1 MVLARPVKRRERPA
15 AAPEEAK
22 QRTGRRR
29 ARLGGAALR
38 LALMAVPAAFFAL
51 FFLYPVA
58 AIVTRGL
65 RVDGQ
70 WRLGRIGEVLTDPAV
85 LDILWFTGWQAAA
98 STALT
103 LAVALPGA
111 YVFARFTFPGK
122 RLLRAVVTVP
132 FVLPTVVAG
141 SAFLALLGHG
151 GLLDSLWGV
160 RLDTSVWAILLA
172 HVFFNYAVVVRT
184 VGGLWAQLDP
194 RQEEAARVLGA
205 SRLAAWR
212 RVTLPALAPAVAA
225 AALMVFLFTFTSFG
239 VIQIL
244 GGPRYATLEVAIYRE
259 TAQLLDLPTAAVLTL
274 VQFAVVAA
282 VLGLHAWTVRR
293 REGALK
299 LVAPEQTARRPQG
312 AAQWA
317 LLWGVLAVVALLI
330 LLPLAVL
337 VERSLDAPG
346 GYGLDYYRA
355 LQSVADS
362 GGTFFVAPMDAVW
375 NSLRYAAVATVFAVV
390 VGGLAAAA
398 LTIPSEP
405 KGAPPAPQALNDA
418 VKATRPRERGLVSIC
433 GWRRARERS
442 VEERRHRTRAPGGE
456 PRVIRGAGRL
466 VRGFDALLMLPL
478 GTSAVTVGFGFLIAL
493 DEPPL
498 DLRASW
504 ILVPLA
510 QALVGVPFVVRTML
524 PVLRAVDHRLREAAA
539 VLGASPLRAWREVDL
554 PLVARALGVAAGFA
568 FAVSLGEF
576 GATVFIARPDH
587 PTLPVAVARF
597 LGRAGQLNYGQAMAL
612 STILM
617 LVCAG
622 SLLVLER
629 IRTDRSG
636 EF

>member
-15 AAPEEAK
+15 AAPETAK
-22 QRTGRRR
+22 ERPGRLR
-29 ARLGGAALR
+29 GAALR
-38 LALMAVPAAFFAL
+38 LALMAVPTAFLAL
-51 FFLYPVA
+51 FFVYPVA

-65 RVDGQ
+65 RIDGQ
-70 WRLGRIGEVLTDPAV
+70 WRLGRIGDVLTDPAV

-111 YVFARFTFPGK
+111 YVFARFAFPGK

-274 VQFAVVAA
+274 VQFAAVAA
-282 VLGLHAWTVRR
+282 VLALHAWTVRR

-398 LTIPSEP
+398 LTR
-405 KGAPPAPQALNDA
+405 K
-418 VKATRPRERGLVSIC
+418 
-433 GWRRARERS
+433 
-442 VEERRHRTRAPGGE
+442 
-456 PRVIRGAGRL
+456 AGRL

>member
-1 MVLARPVKRRERPA
+1 
-15 AAPEEAK
+15 
-22 QRTGRRR
+22 
-29 ARLGGAALR
+29 
-38 LALMAVPAAFFAL
+38 MAVPLAFFGV
-51 FFLYPVA
+51 FFAYPVA

-65 RVDGQ
+65 RVGGR
-70 WRLGRIGEVLTDPAV
+70 WRLERIPEVLGDPSV
-85 LDILWFTGWQAAA
+85 LHTLWFTGWQAVA
-98 STALT
+98 STGLT

-111 YVFARFTFPGK
+111 YVFARFDFPGK
-122 RLLRAVVTVP
+122 GLLRAVVTVP

-141 SAFLALLGHG
+141 SAFLGLLGRG
-151 GLLDSLWGV
+151 GLLDELWGI

-205 SRLAAWR
+205 SRFAAWR
-212 RVTLPALAPAVAA
+212 RVTLPALGPAVAA

-244 GGPRYATLEVAIYRE
+244 GGPRYATLEVAIYRQ

-274 VQFAVVAA
+274 VQFAAVAA
-282 VLGLHAWTVRR
+282 VLALHAWTVRR
-293 REGALK
+293 REGALR
-299 LVAPEQTARRPQG
+299 LVDAARTARRPQG
-312 AAQWA
+312 PAQWG
-317 LLWGVLAVVALLI
+317 LLAGVLAVVALLI
-330 LLPLAVL
+330 VLPLAVL
-337 VERSLDAPG
+337 VERSLHGPD
-346 GYGLDYYRA
+346 GYGFTYYRA
-355 LQSVADS
+355 LQSAADS
-362 GGTFFVAPMDAVW
+362 GGTFFVAPVDAIG
-375 NSLRYAAVATVFAVV
+375 NSLQYAAVATVFAVL

-398 LTIPSEP
+398 LT
-405 KGAPPAPQALNDA
+405 
-418 VKATRPRERGLVSIC
+418 
-433 GWRRARERS
+433 RR
-442 VEERRHRTRAPGGE
+442 
-456 PRVIRGAGRL
+456 AGRL

-498 DLRASW
+498 DLRSSW
-504 ILVPLA
+504 VIVPLA
-510 QALVGVPFVVRTML
+510 QALVGVPFVVRTLL

-554 PLVARALGVAAGFA
+554 PLVGRALAVAAGFA

-576 GATVFIARPDH
+576 GATVFIARPDL

-617 LVCAG
+617 LVCTC
-622 SLLVLER
+622 SLLILER

-636 EF
+636 SSDMGGPW